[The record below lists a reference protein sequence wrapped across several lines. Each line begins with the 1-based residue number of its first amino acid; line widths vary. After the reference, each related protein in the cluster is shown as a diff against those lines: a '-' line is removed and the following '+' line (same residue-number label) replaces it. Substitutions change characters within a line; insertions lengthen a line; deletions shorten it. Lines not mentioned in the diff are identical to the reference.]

1 MKSTTDLWFV
11 CFLMEKNL
19 DVKDY
24 QSQKS
29 GKVRFLFE
37 IDDVEWKKMKI
48 EFQKSAVM
56 KIKLNYEKLLN
67 LIY

>member
-11 CFLMEKNL
+11 CFLMENSFE
-19 DVKDY
+19 VKDY
-24 QSQKS
+24 QSQKA
-29 GKVRFLFE
+29 GKVRFIFE
-37 IDDVEWKKMKI
+37 MTDADWKKMKI
-48 EFQKSAVM
+48 AFQKSAVM